1 MVFLE
6 VFVKIGDSLK
16 RDDLRSFKLLQ
27 LAAVHLLNIKGK
39 TAGEPGHRQTSVS
52 VGRHLRPGTSMD
64 VETVGHIPLI
74 TSNHVIIELS
84 LK

>member
-39 TAGEPGHRQTSVS
+39 TARESGNSQTSVS
-52 VGRHLRPGTSMD
+52 VVRHLGPRAAVD
-64 VETVGHIPLI
+64 VETVGHVP
-74 TSNHVIIELS
+74 
-84 LK
+84 